1 MSAIV
6 VAVGSMR
13 EPKVEAVRRALARL
27 RPVAADLAGAS
38 VIARDVADV
47 SPLMPVD
54 VVDVA
59 AGERDVRSRQ
69 GAWGLLTRGLIERA
83 FSFEVALL
91 NAFAPFY
98 NPEAY
103 S

>member
-1 MSAIV
+1 MPESLLGRV
-6 VAVGSMR
+6 VEGGL
-13 EPKVEAVRRALARL
+13 ELA
-27 RPVAADLAGAS
+27 A
-38 VIARDVADV
+38 
-47 SPLMPVD
+47 